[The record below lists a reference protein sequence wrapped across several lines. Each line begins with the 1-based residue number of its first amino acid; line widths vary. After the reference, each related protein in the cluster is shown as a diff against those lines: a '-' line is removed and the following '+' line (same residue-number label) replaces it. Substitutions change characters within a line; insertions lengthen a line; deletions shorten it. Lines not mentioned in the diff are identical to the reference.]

1 MIFDPSHRH
10 RKWLRWFSL
19 IARFASAQL
28 VIQVLGFLSGILIV
42 RYLSKPDYAWFTI
55 ANTFASTL
63 GALADSGVSGALTSV
78 GGEVWQDNARFGS
91 LIRTALPLRRKLAS
105 LSVLVVTPIFIWLL
119 LKNQAPAAT
128 IAVVVPAALA
138 GFLMQLTAGVLGIV
152 ISLRQE
158 IRRMQLLG
166 LAAAALRLA
175 LLAPACLIFIDV
187 RVAVITGA
195 IVAAVQVWILRRWV
209 KPSIEWNAPESAD
222 YRARILVIVKKQA
235 PLTIFFCLQGQIIVW
250 LISIFGSEERV
261 AEIGA
266 LGRFAMLFT
275 LISSV
280 VNGII
285 VPRFAR
291 CQDRHVLRRRFWQV
305 ATGFALLAGAL
316 VAVSAAFPRPLLWV
330 LGAKYANLESEV
342 WLLMLSAALN
352 GIFGTLLAM
361 TYSKG
366 WILPA
371 AISIPMEIVTQFI
384 LILSFDMSTVRG
396 VLLMGC
402 LSSVPLILL
411 IIAVALRKF
420 KSPSPPSSP
429 AAEE

>member
-1 MIFDPSHRH
+1 MISDHSHRH
-10 RKWLRWFSL
+10 RKWFGWFSL
-19 IARFASAQL
+19 IARFTSAQL

-55 ANTFASTL
+55 ANTFVSTL
-63 GALADSGVSGALTSV
+63 GTLADSGVTGALSSV
-78 GGEVWQDNARFGS
+78 GGEVWQDNSRFGS
-91 LIRTALPLRRKLAS
+91 LIRTALTLRRKLAS
-105 LSVLVVTPIFIWLL
+105 LSVLVVTPIFVWLL
-119 LKNQAPAAT
+119 VKNQAPAAT

-166 LAAAALRLA
+166 LAAALLRLA

-195 IVAAVQVWILRRWV
+195 IAAAVQAWILRRWV
-209 KPSIEWNAPESAD
+209 KASIQWNAPESAD
-222 YRARILVIVKKQA
+222 YRGRILAIVKKQA
-235 PLTIFFCLQGQIIVW
+235 PVTIFYCLQGQIIIW

-291 CQDRHVLRRRFWQV
+291 CQDRNVLRRRFWQV
-305 ATGFALLAGAL
+305 AAGFAFLAGSL

-330 LGAKYANLESEV
+330 IGAKYANLESEV

-352 GIFGTLLAM
+352 GMFVTLLAL

-371 AISIPMEIVTQFI
+371 AISIPMEIVTQLV

-402 LSSVPLILL
+402 ISSVPLIFLV
-411 IIAVALRKF
+411 IAVAMRKF
-420 KSPSPPSSP
+420 ASPFLPSSP
-429 AAEE
+429 AAPG